1 MLGLAIFTVTR
12 AVARPVIWTMP
23 LPAKSCMP
31 HPRNALLLKAVI
43 QPDELQM
50 QHITT
55 AGFVATSPLSPRC
68 HLVVCR
74 RGDASATVRRPLS
87 RALRHVGSAVL
98 RCHEV
103 PRPNVDALHPAPW
116 KAAATMPSNC
126 PERKLGSHQTKRKR
140 DHTGR
145 EPPTANKDPPP
156 YESKEERRRHHED
169 GGRQMSRAHLRVAFV
184 PASSAL
190 FSVA

>member
-1 MLGLAIFTVTR
+1 MLGPAIFTVMR
-12 AVARPVIWTMP
+12 AVAPPVIWMML

-43 QPDELQM
+43 QPDKLQM

-103 PRPNVDALHPAPW
+103 PRPNVDALHPAARTRA
-116 KAAATMPSNC
+116 KGVVHA
-126 PERKLGSHQTKRKR
+126 RGQ
-140 DHTGR
+140 GR
-145 EPPTANKDPPP
+145 AVEGHGND
-156 YESKEERRRHHED
+156 
-169 GGRQMSRAHLRVAFV
+169 AFEL
-184 PASSAL
+184 S
-190 FSVA
+190 